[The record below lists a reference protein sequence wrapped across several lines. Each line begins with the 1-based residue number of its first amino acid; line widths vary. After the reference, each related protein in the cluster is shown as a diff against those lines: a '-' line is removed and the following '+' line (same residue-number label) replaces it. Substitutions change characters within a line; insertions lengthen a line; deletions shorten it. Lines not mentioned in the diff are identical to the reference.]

1 MIRWETDDAGDRI
14 QETEYRRQDTR
25 DRMGTTASVSILCS
39 VFCILYSV
47 FFVSP
52 ASAFDLK
59 ECLSRGLA
67 VSDRVLAAQA
77 QSDKAQMDEG
87 ATIPNFLP
95 QVTATGE
102 KLWLH
107 EHLNFAF
114 ATPKLPGNLTQHDYE
129 LLGIIFNDLGSLSS
143 LVTLPTYM
151 NDLTIKAYEPLSMIP
166 QLAMYSKMA
175 TDGKNLARLGYEV
188 TRDQITLY
196 LSASYFAVLLS
207 QKRVAALERADTQ
220 VNRLLQDGKNME
232 EQGLITKADL
242 LKFEIR
248 QGEVEIQLL
257 QARNDEQQARSL
269 LARLLEMPVDQ
280 IACDDMQIPL
290 AELHD
295 LPWYMAAGERDRREL
310 RMTSLQES
318 IAKSNRTA
326 SYLNLIPQLG
336 AVAQTEWTQS
346 DYALTPDRQYSYGL
360 VLSWN
365 FWGLGKDVLNAQSAS
380 YAKDQ
385 AVHEARAARIDIQM
399 SIEKAYHDAVV
410 AHQSVDVSKRTL
422 AQAEEN
428 FRIEQNRYK
437 AGKTTAYDL
446 LSAQTQLTGAETG
459 YAAAVYGAAVADA
472 SLDAAIGRKPFAL
485 IQGDAK

>member
-1 MIRWETDDAGDRI
+1 MIRCWKAAAI
-14 QETEYRRQDTR
+14 V
-25 DRMGTTASVSILCS
+25 MALLAVAAS
-39 VFCILYSV
+39 
-47 FFVSP
+47 
-52 ASAFDLK
+52 ASAFDLQ
-59 ECLSRGLA
+59 ECLRRGLA
-67 VSDRVLAAQA
+67 SSDRVLAAQA
-77 QSDKAQMDEG
+77 QWDKAKMDEG

-95 QVTATGE
+95 QISATGE
-102 KLWLH
+102 KLWLN
-107 EHLNFAF
+107 EHLTFTFPTPAFPSNFTA
-114 ATPKLPGNLTQHDYE
+114 HDKE
-129 LLGIIFNDLGSLSS
+129 LLGVVFGAFSS
-143 LVTLPTYM
+143 LDSLIKLPTYM

-175 TDGKNLARLGYEV
+175 DDGRNLAHLGYEV

-207 QKRVAALERADTQ
+207 QKRVKALQRADEQ

-232 EQGLITKADL
+232 AQGLITKADL

-257 QARNDEQQARSL
+257 QAKNDEVQARSL
-269 LARLLEMPVDQ
+269 LAKLLEMPIDQ
-280 IACDDMQIPL
+280 IVCEDMQIPPTQ
-290 AELHD
+290 LHD
-295 LPWYMAAGERDRREL
+295 LDWYVDNGQQGRREL

-318 IAKSNRTA
+318 IARANSTA
-326 SYLNLIPQLG
+326 AYLNLIPQLG
-336 AVAQTEWTQS
+336 AVGQAEWTQT
-346 DYALTPDRQYSYGL
+346 DYILTPDRQYTYGL

-365 FWGLGKDVLNAQSAS
+365 FWGLGKDVLNAQSAA

-385 AVHEARAARIDIQM
+385 ATHEARAARIDIRM

-410 AHQSVDVSKRTL
+410 AHQSVDVSQRTL

-446 LSAQTQLTGAETG
+446 LGAQTQLTGAETG
-459 YAAAVYGAAVADA
+459 YAAAVYGAALADA
-472 SLDAAIGRKPFAL
+472 SLDAAIGRKPFAA
-485 IQGDAK
+485 IQGDAKHE